1 MLLLIACVDSLMV
14 MISAF
19 QAEGPG
25 SIPGRRIFA
34 FPCII
39 TYKSMMPM
47 VVFLITRTCGV
58 MVSTKDSESF
68 DPGSNPGKSF
78 IIFRGHGATA
88 ARRIPDPKVGGSN
101 PSGLIFC

>member
-1 MLLLIACVDSLMV
+1 
-14 MISAF
+14 
-19 QAEGPG
+19 
-25 SIPGRRIFA
+25 
-34 FPCII
+34 
-39 TYKSMMPM
+39 
-47 VVFLITRTCGV
+47 

-101 PSGLIFC
+101 PSGLMFFSFFSIFCSLEKKSFKLKLLQVKGQWSSGMILL